1 MALTTFQ
8 GPVRSLGGFYS
19 QGPATTVALTVD
31 TTLSPTTHGGK
42 IILLNNSS
50 LTLTLPEISVAAD
63 PTTGGPGAEPNTLNN
78 TGLMYN
84 IVFLV
89 DCTLALKCGGSG
101 TPGDLFVGSIILGKT
116 SAAEQYIPNG
126 SSNDVINTN
135 TTTKGGIA
143 GSSIQ
148 VVPIY
153 TNKWQVSGVLVGS
166 GSLETPFAD
175 A

>member
-19 QGPATTVALTVD
+19 QGPAATVTLTTD

-63 PTTGGPGAEPNTLNN
+63 PATGGPGADPNTLSNV
-78 TGLMYN
+78 GLVYN

-89 DCTLALKCGGSG
+89 DCTLALKCGGTG
-101 TPGDLFVGSIILGKT
+101 TPGDFFWGQILLGKSGT
-116 SAAEQYIPNG
+116 AQQYIPNG
-126 SSNDVINTN
+126 STNDVINTN

-166 GSLETPFAD
+166 GTLETPFAN

>member
-8 GPVRSLGGFYS
+8 GPIRSLGGMYN
-19 QGPATTVALTVD
+19 QGPATTVALTAD
-31 TTLSPTTHGGK
+31 TTIAPADHAGK

-50 LTLTLPEISVAAD
+50 LTITLPEIDATAD
-63 PTTGGPGAEPNTLNN
+63 GTTSGPGADPNTLNN
-78 TGLMYN
+78 IGIQYN
-84 IVFLV
+84 FVFLV
-89 DCTLALKCGGSG
+89 DCTLALKCGTT
-101 TPGDLFVGSIILGKT
+101 TPGDIYLGGVVIGKT
-116 SAAEQYIPNG
+116 GAAEFYAPNG

-143 GSSIQ
+143 GSTLQ

-153 TNKWQVSGVLVGS
+153 ANKWQVSGVLFGS
-166 GSLETPFAD
+166 GTLETPFAD

>member
-19 QGPATTVALTVD
+19 QGPAATVTLTTD

-63 PTTGGPGAEPNTLNN
+63 PATGGPGADPNTLSNV
-78 TGLMYN
+78 GLVYN

-89 DCTLALKCGGSG
+89 DCTLALECGGSG
-101 TPGDLFVGSIILGKT
+101 TPGDLFVGQILLGK
-116 SAAEQYIPNG
+116 SGAAEQYIPNG
-126 SSNDVINTN
+126 STNDVINTN

-148 VVPIY
+148 VVPIS

-166 GSLETPFAD
+166 GSLVTPFAD